1 MTKEARN
8 RVQVI
13 SALSMLAFGAGLS
26 VAGFI
31 VEPLG
36 DITDSVLLVFAQC
49 LIYAGSALGIDSYVN
64 YKLNEIKSNNHD

>member
-13 SALSMLAFGAGLS
+13 SALLMLAFGAGLS

-36 DITDSVLLVFAQC
+36 DVSDSVLLIFAQC

-64 YKLNEIKSNNHD
+64 YKLNEIRQHDR